1 MFYKKDKNSILDALT
16 TLEEYLTNDRNSIE
30 NTTVAKTK
38 KFIEIEEKLHSIVDL
53 VQSKNTQNLTV
64 YGEIMLACEKL
75 SDGFTD
81 DKITSNSDDSKI
93 NYIATTLNNMFEK
106 LNISINNA
114 LTILDEYKDQNYLNQ
129 MDTSIFLGGGF
140 KNLFEGINLL
150 NEKITE
156 QSMQSHK
163 YALDLETESLS
174 LTQKANILSSSTQS
188 QSVSIEETAAA
199 IVEVNSSI
207 NLNNELVE
215 KMLNL
220 GNKVQ
225 EESNKGLVLTNDT
238 TVAMDEIN
246 ESTMKAFES
255 VNQIAKISFQTNIL
269 SLNAAVEAATAGEAG
284 KGFAVVAQEV
294 RNLANKS
301 AEVAKEIEG
310 LMGILQKKI
319 KSGKT
324 IIDEMNDGY
333 SNLTTNITETVDL
346 IKQVNDSSKEQA
358 LGISQINDAINNI
371 DMAVQKNASVASDV
385 ESIAY
390 KNSQFANILV
400 ENNKK
405 IFFRGKENI

>member
-1 MFYKKDKNSILDALT
+1 VFYKKDKNSILDALT